1 MRNFL
6 KLAPLLI
13 LVSSQLAWAKKV
25 SVEWKPIKGAVSYE
39 IQIKKDGKVVA
50 KKEADENNWSG
61 DLDFGLYT
69 YQIRAIDK
77 VGRPG
82 KWTKV
87 HALVAMPK
95 SAENLFPKDSEN
107 LTTYHSSD
115 EVSFKWSPSE
125 AKSDSKESRYRLVV
139 RNAAGKAVIDEVI
152 TGLSSEKKKLPPGK
166 YEWQVTQV
174 VEARNLASLEG
185 KKWEGKASEK
195 SEFSVEK
202 LPLVAPELI
211 FPKGS
216 LRPRENGKI
225 QFRWEAV
232 PGAEA
237 YEVHF
242 LSHDASGDPKN
253 EKDRKWITTK
263 LSSTMPLAT
272 EGSYRWKVRA
282 LASLDSKQIPQEVGA
297 ESNTEFSLDRNAGFL
312 EDKGR
317 LSLSTIYTSY
327 NYQADSPS
335 RGVVNGPGVNS
346 AATGINLVGEY
357 WVKPQFGLGL
367 NFLDTFFSINSMSL
381 DQKDIELD
389 LKYRT
394 SFSSGWSLFSHLGFL
409 SRDYVILYPQYSF
422 NPGTN
427 SSYVS
432 GTNHDSFNSIGPATG
447 VELKKQFTDNFSV
460 SAKLNYYLPMGG
472 GVLRGSESNR
482 NYGVGIEATE
492 WFSKRWAYGGGFYT
506 QNRSVSR
513 SNSGNNGTTIDTVS
527 MDGQSFYGTLTYSF
541 GR

>member
-1 MRNFL
+1 MRSFL
-6 KLAPLLI
+6 KLAPLII
-13 LVSSQLAWAKKV
+13 LLSSSLAWAKKV

-39 IQIKKDGKVVA
+39 IQIKRDGKVIA
-50 KKEADENNWSG
+50 EKEADENSWSG
-61 DLDFGLYT
+61 DLDTGLYT

-95 SAENLFPKDSEN
+95 SAENIFPKSSEN
-107 LTTYHSSD
+107 LTTYHRTH
-115 EVSFKWSPSE
+115 EVTFKWSASE
-125 AKSDSKESRYRLVV
+125 AKIDPKDARYRLVV
-139 RNAAGKAVIDEVI
+139 KNETGETVIDEVV
-152 TGLSSEKKKLPPGK
+152 TGLKSEKKMLSPGK
-166 YEWQVTQV
+166 YSWQVIQV
-174 VEARNLASLEG
+174 IEARNLASLEG
-185 KKWEGKASEK
+185 KKWEGKASES

-202 LPLVAPELI
+202 LPLTAPELI

-225 QFRWEAV
+225 QFRWDAV

-242 LSHDASGDPKN
+242 LSGDPKN

-263 LSSTMPLAT
+263 RSSTLPLAS
-272 EGSYRWKVRA
+272 EGTYHWKVRA
-282 LASLDSKQIPQEVGA
+282 LASLDSKQVAEEVGA
-297 ESNTEFSLDRNAGFL
+297 ESNAEFSLDRNAGFL

-346 AATGINLVGEY
+346 GATAINLAGEY
-357 WVKPQFGLGL
+357 WVKAQFGLGL
-367 NFLDTFFSINSMSL
+367 SFLDTFFSINSMSL

-394 SFSSGWSLFSHLGFL
+394 SFKSGWSLFSHAGLL
-409 SRDYVILYPQYSF
+409 SRDYVILYPQYSY
-422 NPGTN
+422 NPGSN

-432 GTNHDSFNSIGPATG
+432 GTNHDGFNTIGPAVG

-482 NYGVGIEATE
+482 NFGVGIEATE

-506 QNRSVSR
+506 QNRSVTR
-513 SNSGNNGTTIDTVS
+513 SSSNNSGTTIDTVS